1 MSDRLTELMV
11 GYSEPLTLVVLGYG
25 DQNLVGTRILP
36 VMPFPTL
43 SVQFPKFGYERMRVQ
58 TLAKRP
64 LRGEP
69 KTIDISW
76 TYISATL
83 DERALGHK
91 LDWRER
97 HAAANGAFAFDA
109 LALGAQAAK
118 SNVLLSREYD
128 IASLLQTTANYASGN
143 YATVSSGS
151 GWNEKTEEVSHVNPL
166 DVIDAGM
173 ETIRTK
179 TGIRP
184 NVFWCGRTAWRAIQF
199 NTYVRKHFFGS
210 DGPLGRITEQMV
222 ADVLGL
228 EEIIVGDAVYYNDS
242 DTQVDLWSD
251 YAGLVI
257 RDSGGSAA
265 APKPCYGFTGT
276 LSLGQAGGQDVTG
289 WVRQWTHPGG
299 YVEQVDYV
307 EFSTPWV
314 ALNTAG
320 YLWTDTCK

>member
-25 DQNLVGTRILP
+25 EQALVGTRILP
-36 VMPFPTL
+36 VLPFPTL
-43 SVQFPKFGYERMRVQ
+43 QVQFPKFGYERMR
-58 TLAKRP
+58 LANTKRA

-69 KTIDISW
+69 KTIEISW

-91 LDWRER
+91 LDWREM
-97 HAAANGAFAFDA
+97 HAAATGAFSFDA

-118 SNVLLSREYD
+118 SSVQLGRESD
-128 IASLLQTTANYASGN
+128 IATLLQTTGSYASGN
-143 YATVSSGS
+143 YATVSSGA
-151 GWNEKTEEVSHVNPL
+151 GWNETTDGVSNVNPM
-166 DVIDAGM
+166 DVIDSGM

-179 TGIRP
+179 TGRRP
-184 NVFWCGRTAWRAIQF
+184 NVFWCGRTAWRAILK
-199 NTYVRKHFFGS
+199 NTNVKAHFFGTTS
-210 DGPLGRITEQMV
+210 PQGRITEAMV
-222 ADVLGL
+222 ADELGL
-228 EEIIVGDAVYYNDS
+228 DEIVVGDAVYYNDS
-242 DTQVDLWSD
+242 DTQVDLWGD

-257 RDSGGSAA
+257 RDKGGSAA
-265 APKPCYGFTGT
+265 NPKPCFGFTGT
-276 LSLGQAGGQDVTG
+276 LTLGQAAGQDVTG

-320 YLWTDTCK
+320 YLWSDTCK